1 MTDRSPGNGRG
12 SKPGEERP
20 AAPGRPGRGARQERG
35 ARAEGHP
42 CQQAKVR
49 VSHVGLVPDGETGG
63 TARAGLARGMAAW
76 GGGPPEE

>member
-1 MTDRSPGNGRG
+1 MPG
-12 SKPGEERP
+12 S
-20 AAPGRPGRGARQERG
+20 PGRGARQERG
-35 ARAEGHP
+35 ARAEGRP

-49 VSHVGLVPDGETGG
+49 VSHAGPVPDGETGS